1 MRAALASPRAARP
14 ATTIVRAL
22 STAPRAPRVADGETL
37 DVLGASKLRVVQSK
51 VGYRTGVDALALAWF
66 ARRSRGDVESFA
78 DRACDLGAGSSGA
91 VGLAY
96 ALSGARPARATFVEA
111 QRDSCERLRR
121 SVETN
126 ARASDAFDVVPGD
139 VVEDARALL
148 DDRKMRRE
156 FDVVLTNPPFFEATR
171 GTPPKNKEKKGARFG
186 ILEDGGAATIHDFIG
201 FAKEALRE
209 DGEFF
214 VVYPSLGRAR
224 LLAAMVAA
232 FGDDAVRATDVFDHE
247 GAPRPSLVFARATL
261 RGYSGDAVET
271 SCALYQETSCAL
283 YQEARVGEGKRAYV
297 DSFEMFL
304 QRVAQAGV

>member
-1 MRAALASPRAARP
+1 MCIR
-14 ATTIVRAL
+14 
-22 STAPRAPRVADGETL
+22 
-37 DVLGASKLRVVQSK
+37 
-51 VGYRTGVDALALAWF
+51 
-66 ARRSRGDVESFA
+66 
-78 DRACDLGAGSSGA
+78 DR
-91 VGLAY
+91 
-96 ALSGARPARATFVEA
+96 
-111 QRDSCERLRR
+111 
-121 SVETN
+121 
-126 ARASDAFDVVPGD
+126 
-139 VVEDARALL
+139 
-148 DDRKMRRE
+148 
-156 FDVVLTNPPFFEATR
+156 R

-247 GAPRPSLVFARATL
+247 GASRPSLVFARATL
-261 RGYSGDAVET
+261 RGYSGDAV
-271 SCALYQETSCAL
+271 ETSCAL